1 MAVDGRYSVRHEIP
15 SIETYQQLRKQSG
28 LSEKA
33 NPKVQIRRGAVIRVI
48 RIDSLDIE
56 AGKEKLTMKI
66 VGRAYYQPAQEV
78 KLDKKVVK
86 P

>member
-1 MAVDGRYSVRHEIP
+1 MVRKER
-15 SIETYQQLRKQSG
+15 S
-28 LSEKA
+28 
-33 NPKVQIRRGAVIRVI
+33 IRVI